1 LSCLTGQIYV
11 NNNDIVNINIKIF
24 FNMVN
29 NLAQNLQ
36 ILREKKGLKQIEL
49 SELLNIKR
57 STLASYEN
65 GHSEPNIDRIIIIA
79 DFFGVDPGDLLYKD
93 LTDVQVMEENGVYK
107 KEILSQGNSQAN
119 GQGNDQKQGIPLIP
133 VEAMAGMTNGDVQVT
148 ENDVLKRYIVP
159 EFTELGV
166 NFIIQ
171 AKGSSMQPK
180 YNSGDLLACK
190 KIKDITFFQ
199 WGKVYVLD
207 TNQGALVKRLHPSK
221 NEGLIECHSDNK
233 EMYPPFE
240 IQKTDIRSIAIVVG
254 VIRLE

>member
-1 LSCLTGQIYV
+1 M
-11 NNNDIVNINIKIF
+11 NNFAK
-24 FNMVN
+24 
-29 NLAQNLQ
+29 NLQ

-49 SELLNIKR
+49 SELLGIKR
-57 STLASYEN
+57 STLASYES
-65 GHSEPNIDRIIIIA
+65 GHSEPTFDRIINIA
-79 DFFGVDPGDLLYKD
+79 HFFEVEIDDLMTKD
-93 LTDVQVMEENGVYK
+93 MSTVYPMEEKGEYK
-107 KEILSQGNSQAN
+107 KSPPGIPKSIPN
-119 GQGNDQKQGIPLIP
+119 GIPNDHKIGIPLIP

-166 NFIIQ
+166 NFLIQ

-180 YNSGDLLACK
+180 YNSGDMLACK

-221 NEGLIECHSDNK
+221 NEGFIECHSDNK
-233 EMYPPFE
+233 DMYPPFE
-240 IQKTDIRSIAIVVG
+240 IQETDIRAIAIVVG